1 MPSRTDHEGRIVEM
15 LIPVDL
21 TMPRF
26 HPSRMIT
33 EAMVYT
39 LMGLVG
45 GVVVLLLL
53 CVFYLR
59 AIAIRLGRPDQSA
72 GRGRSSSEAKTSAS
86 EVDFSSRESRSG
98 AFVRFMTEHPELAE
112 LTKSEQFA
120 AFRNWRKEQGLNWE
134 GR

>member
-1 MPSRTDHEGRIVEM
+1 
-15 LIPVDL
+15 
-21 TMPRF
+21 
-26 HPSRMIT
+26 MIT
-33 EAMVYT
+33 EGMVYT
-39 LMGLVG
+39 VIGLLGTVA
-45 GVVVLLLL
+45 VFLLL

-59 AIAIRLGRPDQSA
+59 IIAIRLGRADQSA
-72 GRGRSSSEAKTSAS
+72 GRVGASSGTKISAS

-98 AFVRFMTEHPELAE
+98 AFVRFMSEHPELAE

>member
-1 MPSRTDHEGRIVEM
+1 ME
-15 LIPVDL
+15 
-21 TMPRF
+21 RF
-26 HPSRMIT
+26 HPSGMIS

-39 LMGLVG
+39 MMGLVG
-45 GVVVLLLL
+45 AVAVLLLL

-59 AIAIRLGRPDQSA
+59 AIANRLGRTDQSS
-72 GRGRSSSEAKTSAS
+72 GHSRSSSSDAKNSPPL
-86 EVDFSSRESRSG
+86 DFSSRESRSG
-98 AFVRFMTEHPELAE
+98 AFVRFMTDHPELAE